1 MRNPSRQQGLTFWG
15 LVFVLAVMA
24 AVVLIGLRMFPVYM
38 EAFKVQQALEQ
49 LASLDDLSQRPAH
62 ELHDLFLRRMEV
74 EDVDRFN
81 RQNLRKHMDIE
92 RKDKRVT
99 ITLRYT
105 AEAELFG
112 NLSVVADW
120 NKQVTN

>member
-1 MRNPSRQQGLTFWG
+1 
-15 LVFVLAVMA
+15 V
-24 AVVLIGLRMFPVYM
+24 
-38 EAFKVQQALEQ
+38 
-49 LASLDDLSQRPAH
+49 DDLSQRPAH